1 MFCVQLS
8 KPRDNFIEQKM
19 HLLHCM
25 CAILFYY
32 QSMYNIKCV
41 NVHSRYAPKQ
51 FPQNYSL
58 GTCRIILFSAES
70 NGIQGG
76 NLFPLRFPHGLYVC
90 KSTFLDFIR
99 EVLSNTIDYDILIV
113 AFGIERLYLRYSKT
127 AALAFQPNNDI
138 LF

>member
-19 HLLHCM
+19 HLLHCI
-25 CAILFYY
+25 CAILFY
-32 QSMYNIKCV
+32 QSMYNIICV

-58 GTCRIILFSAES
+58 YLP

-76 NLFPLRFPHGLYVC
+76 NLSPSDFPTDSMYV
-90 KSTFLDFIR
+90 S
-99 EVLSNTIDYDILIV
+99 
-113 AFGIERLYLRYSKT
+113 
-127 AALAFQPNNDI
+127 QP
-138 LF
+138 F